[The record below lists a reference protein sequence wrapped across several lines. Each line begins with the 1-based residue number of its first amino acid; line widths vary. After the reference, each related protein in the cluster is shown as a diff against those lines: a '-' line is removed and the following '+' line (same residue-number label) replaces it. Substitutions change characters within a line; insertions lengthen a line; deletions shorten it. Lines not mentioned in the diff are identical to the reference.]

1 MRIFLSEA
9 QSFIN
14 NPFQVMK
21 SAVFAIVSNAAQAE
35 AIVDELRVSGYPSR
49 DVSVLFPDVEGSH
62 EFAHT
67 KSTKAPEGAVI
78 GGSAGGLFGGLAGW
92 LIGVGALALPGVG
105 PLIAAG
111 PLFAALSGAAVGAA
125 AGGLSGALAGLGFP
139 EYEARLY
146 AGRLDDGNILIAAH
160 TENIHEER
168 VARRIFE
175 RAHAHDIGVTQE
187 YEVPHHHTNERTP

>member
-1 MRIFLSEA
+1 
-9 QSFIN
+9 
-14 NPFQVMK
+14 MK
-21 SAVFAIVSNAAQAE
+21 TAVFAIVPNAAQAE
-35 AIVDELRVSGYPSR
+35 TIVDELRVSGFSNT
-49 DVSVLFPDVEGSH
+49 DVSVLFPDVEGNH

-67 KSTKAPEGAVI
+67 NSTKAPEGAVI

-92 LIGVGALALPGVG
+92 LIGIGALPFVGAGAL
-105 PLIAAG
+105 LAAG
-111 PLFAALSGAAVGAA
+111 PICVALSGVAIGAA

-146 AGRLDDGNILIAAH
+146 AGKLEDGNILIAAH
-160 TENIHEER
+160 TENPHEER

-187 YEVPHHHTNERTP
+187 SEVPRH

>member
-1 MRIFLSEA
+1 
-9 QSFIN
+9 
-14 NPFQVMK
+14 MK
-21 SAVFAIVSNAAQAE
+21 SAVFAIVPSAAQAE
-35 AIVDELRVSGYPSR
+35 AIVDEMRVAGFANH
-49 DVSVLFPDVEGSH
+49 DVSVLFPDVEGTR

-78 GGSAGGLFGGLAGW
+78 GGGAGGFLGGVAGW
-92 LIGVGALALPGVG
+92 LIGIGALAFPGAG

-111 PLFAALSGAAVGAA
+111 PIFAALSGVAVGAA

-146 AGRLDDGNILIAAH
+146 AGKLDDGNILIAAH
-160 TENIHEER
+160 TENPHEER

-187 YEVPHHHTNERTP
+187 CAIPTH